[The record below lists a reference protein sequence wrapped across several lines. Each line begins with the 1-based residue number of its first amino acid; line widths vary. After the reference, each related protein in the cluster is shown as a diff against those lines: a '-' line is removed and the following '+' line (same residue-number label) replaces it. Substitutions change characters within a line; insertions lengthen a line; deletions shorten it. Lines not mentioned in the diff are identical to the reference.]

1 VSERDAF
8 MAAILANP
16 ADDVSRLVYADFL
29 EEYGE
34 RDRAE
39 FIRTQYELERLR
51 AEQTDLFNDETD
63 WHRCTGISA
72 TWCPNCGDCSCREPE
87 FSRSDDD
94 CPIHAAASPHC
105 CAERVADRIED
116 ARERE
121 AELFNPDWLPDF
133 GGQLREWYFHT
144 FPNEHR
150 PDRPFSF
157 VVRRGFAAEVQLS
170 CADFLAHAE
179 AIFRAHPVTG
189 ITLVDRMHPYPA
201 HGGRWTWWNAE
212 YSTYWS
218 AGVPY
223 PLFGNFPDA
232 DGGEWHW
239 HDDGYCVSRSW
250 PTSDLALTALS
261 RACVAYGRKL
271 AGLSGAHV

>member
-1 VSERDAF
+1 VSDGPLLLR
-8 MAAILANP
+8 AILEAP
-16 ADDVSRLVYADFL
+16 AEDTPRLVYADWL
-29 EEYGE
+29 DENGQPE
-34 RDRAE
+34 RAE
-39 FIRTQYELERLR
+39 FIRVQCELPRLVKEPHFHDKR
-51 AEQTDLFNDETD
+51 CPRHGLYRTK
-63 WHRCTGISA
+63 HRTKF
-72 TWCPNCGDCSCREPE
+72 TECRE
-87 FSRSDDD
+87 
-94 CPIHAAASPHC
+94 
-105 CAERVADRIED
+105 CAKCRHRWLTL
-116 ARERE
+116 RERE
-121 AELFNPDWLPDF
+121 LWKFTPDEDYARYRPYCWFPDLDETTLSLAWENPRRVFWYSDN
-133 GGQLREWYFHT
+133 GGGPRIEG
-144 FPNEHR
+144 E
-150 PDRPFSF
+150 
-157 VVRRGFAAEVQLS
+157 VGRGFISRVELPA
-170 CADFLAHAE
+170 ADFLAHAE

-271 AGLSGAHV
+271 ARANLGVKLGVA